1 MKQFEINHDTV
12 DNIADANPTGI
23 VKMFQ
28 GVLTLDIYFVKITIM
43 VSYCGDCKSVPAT
56 SLWLILEKDI
66 GTLYLDEMFSN
77 SLYCQGKK
85 KSVEF
90 FLS

>member
-66 GTLYLDEMFSN
+66 GTLGIQMKCFQIHCIVRGRRNQWN
-77 SLYCQGKK
+77 S
-85 KSVEF
+85 F
-90 FLS
+90 